1 MQAVKVI
8 IPGSFW
14 DSQIYSSYLHLF
26 LDDGSIAILDW
37 KNAIDKLIQDNQ
49 KIAIALKVAFLDG
62 NLLYE
67 HGANYLLSNEEI
79 KGVINRQFKELLSKT
94 FEFENI
100 NDSRFNLRHQNNP
113 FPFPHADSEIYHGQI
128 YVGLKS
134 GLFSSQ
140 KQDVKDKEIQKK
152 SLKLWDAPVFNLA
165 ASNHYGS
172 LALATGSDGLYELP
186 IKSTNYEPVTKII
199 PNHLAENHCNS
210 CGWSYQSIYGSSN
223 TNSSFLASFE
233 IESQKKSNESSNA
246 QNNAQKGGRKFKE
259 IIPSEQLFRTKGFS
273 WGARDKIYQYH
284 DGVID
289 VISYDP
295 RHKKLFKDLGAIT
308 LSLSDGD
315 VISANVAPFGT
326 VIECDNSLVIAL
338 SNGEFMTVEGEP
350 VRWRVFPRST
360 NFTNQLHIIYD
371 DRIEILSFVHD
382 YLVKQEDKLAGIK
395 VDLR

>member
-37 KNAIDKLIQDNQ
+37 KNAIDKLIENNQ
-49 KIAIALKVAFLDG
+49 KIAIALRVAFLDG
-62 NLLYE
+62 NLLY
-67 HGANYLLSNEEI
+67 NSNTQYLLSNEEI
-79 KGVINRQFKELLSKT
+79 KGVVDRQFTEVLSEP
-94 FEFENI
+94 FEFKGI
-100 NDSRFNLRHQNNP
+100 NDSRFNVRHQNNP
-113 FPFPHADSEIYHGQI
+113 LPFPHADSEIYYRQI

-134 GLFSSQ
+134 GLFSQ
-140 KQDVKDKEIQKK
+140 KQDSKNEDSRKRSQKH
-152 SLKLWDAPVFNLA
+152 WDAPVLNLVG
-165 ASNHYGS
+165 SNQYTS

-186 IKSTNYEPVTKII
+186 VNPKDYEPDAKIT
-199 PNHLAENHCNS
+199 PNQLTENHCNS

-233 IESQKKSNESSNA
+233 KQKKTNGSFNNTNPTRLFKGIISS
-246 QNNAQKGGRKFKE
+246 E
-259 IIPSEQLFRTKGFS
+259 DLFASKGFS
-273 WGARDKIYQYH
+273 WGAHDKIYQYH
-284 DGVID
+284 DGTIEVK
-289 VISYDP
+289 SYNPD
-295 RHKKLFKDLGAIT
+295 KGKFNDLGTID

-315 VISANVAPFGT
+315 VVSANVAPFGT

-338 SNGEFMTVEGEP
+338 SNGKSMIIEGEP

-382 YLVKQEDKLAGIK
+382 YFVNQKEKLAGIR
-395 VDLR
+395 VD